1 MAHEIRLPELGHTS
15 DELHIVSWHKQVGDQ
30 VEVAEPLLVVETD
43 KAQVDV
49 ESAEEGVLLRILAQP
64 GETLRS
70 GDLIA
75 YIGQPGEALPAS
87 HHGGLTWH

>member
-1 MAHEIRLPELGHTS
+1 MAHEIRLPEMGHTS
-15 DELHIVSWHKQVGDQ
+15 DELHIVSWHKNVGDS

-64 GETLRS
+64 GEILRP

-75 YIGQPGEALPAS
+75 YIGHPGEALPAS
-87 HHGGLTWH
+87 ERGGLTWH

>member
-15 DELHIVSWHKQVGDQ
+15 DELHIVSWHKQVGDR

-64 GETLRS
+64 GEIWRT
-70 GDLIA
+70 GELIA
-75 YIGQPGEALPAS
+75 YIGQPGEALPTS